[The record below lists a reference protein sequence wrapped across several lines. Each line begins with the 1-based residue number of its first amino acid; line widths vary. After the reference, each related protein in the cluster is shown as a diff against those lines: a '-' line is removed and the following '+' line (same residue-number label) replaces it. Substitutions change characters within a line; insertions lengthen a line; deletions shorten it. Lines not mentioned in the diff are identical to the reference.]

1 MSWLV
6 RPSSPTGN
14 NRHIELAGMDLLII
28 ARIDNVF
35 VYPSDIDVERLK
47 DALDRAL
54 SLWPLVAG
62 RFLLLDNDHYVIE
75 MSDNAIPVTLIENT
89 DLSKWSINLNIV
101 VEIIQNPL
109 DPFSDYVQVEKMVR
123 GSLDEPLF
131 RLKLTRLVQS
141 GECVMGASW
150 AHVLGDATAC
160 LNFLNTVSRFY
171 QHMEPLVP
179 LPVFERRLW
188 REDEADRSLLTIMK
202 SLSDAGPTGQAL
214 KNFMTAQLT
223 HDQINLC
230 FSGEQLTKLRA
241 LAGGNSVTIQDALSA
256 YIILILNTHCY
267 QNNEQRRI
275 LRINTT
281 INYRGV
287 SDSIASSSLIANVVI
302 MMLSDDFDDPLS
314 LSNIAKTIRRSIVR
328 SRDPKFLV
336 SWLATADGLMKEMAR
351 ENRLMNMGP
360 FPNEI
365 AVNSNLRYDW
375 ANAVDFGYTDKCR
388 LYTAWTGALY
398 LRVFRLN
405 PVYDGTQWMP
415 RDQDGAEVAFRIEKD
430 MKEQFINAW
439 EKDIAEN
446 FANVNQ

>member
-1 MSWLV
+1 
-6 RPSSPTGN
+6 
-14 NRHIELAGMDLLII
+14 
-28 ARIDNVF
+28 
-35 VYPSDIDVERLK
+35 
-47 DALDRAL
+47 
-54 SLWPLVAG
+54 
-62 RFLLLDNDHYVIE
+62 
-75 MSDNAIPVTLIENT
+75 
-89 DLSKWSINLNIV
+89 
-101 VEIIQNPL
+101 
-109 DPFSDYVQVEKMVR
+109 
-123 GSLDEPLF
+123 
-131 RLKLTRLVQS
+131 
-141 GECVMGASW
+141 
-150 AHVLGDATAC
+150 
-160 LNFLNTVSRFY
+160 
-171 QHMEPLVP
+171 MEPLVP

-398 LRVFRLN
+398 LRVFRRN

-439 EKDIAEN
+439 GKDIAEN
-446 FANVNQ
+446 FANVKQ